1 MEIFEILKDSVK
13 YPFADI
19 KMLLIIGVIL
29 VVGSVLDSIGSYV
42 DNGIV
47 VILGMIASLVL
58 SILVMGYSLDVFKF
72 AIDLDDAVPEL
83 DVESNLKNG
92 VKVLIVTIIYYIIP
106 CIITTVAAIL
116 TSGFAITKL
125 AGLNN
130 INNATAAEAAIQ
142 IFTPDFVAAIGVVMV
157 IAIVLYIIFTLLSL
171 MGEARLART
180 GSIDDAIS
188 FRQSYSDL
196 KEIGIGKTL
205 ALLILLF
212 IVVAIVV
219 FIMVLVS
226 LIPIAGILIATLIG
240 APFLV
245 FMQNRAYGLLYS
257 EIA

>member
-29 VVGSVLDSIGSYV
+29 LAGSILESIGAYI

-72 AIDLDDAVPEL
+72 AIDLDGAVPEL

-106 CIITTVAAIL
+106 CIITAVAAIL

-130 INNATAAEAAIQ
+130 INATAAGAAIQ

-157 IAIVLYIIFTLLSL
+157 IAIVLYIIFTLLAL

-180 GSIDDAIS
+180 GSIDDAIR
-188 FRQSYSDL
+188 FRQSYADL

-212 IVVAIVV
+212 ILVAIVI
-219 FIMVLVS
+219 FIMMLVS
-226 LIPIAGILIATLIG
+226 FIPIAGIFIATLIG
-240 APFLV
+240 APFIL

>member
-1 MEIFEILKDSVK
+1 
-13 YPFADI
+13 
-19 KMLLIIGVIL
+19 
-29 VVGSVLDSIGSYV
+29 
-42 DNGIV
+42 
-47 VILGMIASLVL
+47 
-58 SILVMGYSLDVFKF
+58 
-72 AIDLDDAVPEL
+72 
-83 DVESNLKNG
+83 
-92 VKVLIVTIIYYIIP
+92 
-106 CIITTVAAIL
+106 
-116 TSGFAITKL
+116 
-125 AGLNN
+125 
-130 INNATAAEAAIQ
+130 
-142 IFTPDFVAAIGVVMV
+142 MV

>member
-29 VVGSVLDSIGSYV
+29 LAGSILESIGAYI

-58 SILVMGYSLDVFKF
+58 SILVMGYSLDIFKF
-72 AIDLDDAVPEL
+72 AIGQDVAVPEL
-83 DVESNLKNG
+83 DIEGNLKDG
-92 VKVLIVTIIYYIIP
+92 VKLLIVSIIYYIIP
-106 CIITTVAAIL
+106 GIITLVAAIL
-116 TSGFAITKL
+116 TSGFAFTRL

-130 INNATAAEAAIQ
+130 VENATAAEAASQ

-157 IAIVLYIIFTLLSL
+157 IAIVLYIIFTLLAL

-180 GSIDDAIS
+180 GSIDEAIS
-188 FRQSYSDL
+188 FRQSYADL

-212 IVVAIVV
+212 ILVAIVI
-219 FIMVLVS
+219 FIMMLVS
-226 LIPIAGILIATLIG
+226 FIPIAGIFIATLIG
-240 APFLV
+240 APFIL

>member
-13 YPFADI
+13 YPFTDI

-58 SILVMGYSLDVFKF
+58 SILVMGYSLDIFKF
-72 AIDLDDAVPEL
+72 AIDLDGAVPEL

-106 CIITTVAAIL
+106 GIITLVAAIL
-116 TSGFAITKL
+116 TSGFAFTRL

-130 INNATAAEAAIQ
+130 VENATAAEAASQ
-142 IFTPDFVAAIGVVMV
+142 IFTPDFIAAIGVVMV
-157 IAIVLYIIFTLLSL
+157 IAIVLYIIFTLLAL

-180 GSIDDAIS
+180 GNIDDAIR
-188 FRQSYSDL
+188 FRQSYADL

-212 IVVAIVV
+212 ILVAIVI
-219 FIMVLVS
+219 FIMMLVS
-226 LIPIAGILIATLIG
+226 FIPIAGIFIATLIG
-240 APFLV
+240 APFIL

>member
-29 VVGSVLDSIGSYV
+29 LAGSILESIGAYI

-58 SILVMGYSLDVFKF
+58 SILVMGYSLDIFKF
-72 AIDLDDAVPEL
+72 AIGQDGAVPEL
-83 DVESNLKNG
+83 DIEGNLKDG
-92 VKVLIVTIIYYIIP
+92 VKLLIVSIIYYIIP
-106 CIITTVAAIL
+106 GIITLVAAIL
-116 TSGFAITKL
+116 TSGFAFTRL

-130 INNATAAEAAIQ
+130 VENATAAEAASQ

-157 IAIVLYIIFTLLSL
+157 IAIVLYIIFTLLAL

-180 GSIDDAIS
+180 GSIDEAIS
-188 FRQSYSDL
+188 FRQSYTDL

-212 IVVAIVV
+212 ILVAIVI
-219 FIMVLVS
+219 FIMMLVS
-226 LIPIAGILIATLIG
+226 FIPIAGIFIATLIG
-240 APFLV
+240 APFIL

>member
-130 INNATAAEAAIQ
+130 INNATAAESAIH

>member
-29 VVGSVLDSIGSYV
+29 IVGSILDSIGSYV
-42 DNGIV
+42 DNGAV
-47 VILGMIASLVL
+47 VILGMIVSFVL
-58 SILVMGYSLDVFKF
+58 SILVMGYSLDIFKF
-72 AIDLDDAVPEL
+72 ATDLDDAVPEL
-83 DVESNLKNG
+83 DIEINLKNG

-106 CIITTVAAIL
+106 VIITAVAAIV
-116 TSGFAITKL
+116 TSGFAITRL
-125 AGLNN
+125 AGLNH
-130 INNATAAEAAIQ
+130 IENATAAEAASQ
-142 IFTPDFVAAIGVVMV
+142 IFTPDLVAAMGIVAV
-157 IAIVLYIIFTLLSL
+157 IAIILYIIFTLLAL

-212 IVVAIVV
+212 IVVAIVI
-219 FIMVLVS
+219 FIMMLVS

-240 APFLV
+240 APFMV

>member
-29 VVGSVLDSIGSYV
+29 LAGSILESIGAYI

-58 SILVMGYSLDVFKF
+58 SILVMGYSLDIFKF
-72 AIDLDDAVPEL
+72 AIGQDVAVPEL
-83 DVESNLKNG
+83 DIEGNLKDG
-92 VKVLIVTIIYYIIP
+92 VKLLIVSIIYYIIP
-106 CIITTVAAIL
+106 GIITLVAAIL
-116 TSGFAITKL
+116 TSGFAFTRL

-130 INNATAAEAAIQ
+130 VENATAAEAASQ

-157 IAIVLYIIFTLLSL
+157 IAIVLYIIFTLLAL

-180 GSIDDAIS
+180 GSIDDAIR
-188 FRQSYSDL
+188 FRQSYADL

-212 IVVAIVV
+212 ILVAIVI
-219 FIMVLVS
+219 FIMMLVS
-226 LIPIAGILIATLIG
+226 LIPIVGILIATLIG
-240 APFLV
+240 APFIL

>member
-29 VVGSVLDSIGSYV
+29 LAGSILESIGAYI

-58 SILVMGYSLDVFKF
+58 SILVMGYSLDIFKF
-72 AIDLDDAVPEL
+72 AIGQDVAVPEL
-83 DVESNLKNG
+83 DIEGNLKDG
-92 VKVLIVTIIYYIIP
+92 VKLLIVSIIYYIIP
-106 CIITTVAAIL
+106 GIITLVAAIL
-116 TSGFAITKL
+116 TSGFAFTRL

-130 INNATAAEAAIQ
+130 VENATAAEAASQ

-157 IAIVLYIIFTLLSL
+157 IAIVLYIIFTLLAL

-180 GSIDDAIS
+180 GSIDEAIS
-188 FRQSYSDL
+188 FRQSYADL

-212 IVVAIVV
+212 ILVAIVI
-219 FIMVLVS
+219 FIMMLVS
-226 LIPIAGILIATLIG
+226 FIPIAGIFIATLIG

-245 FMQNRAYGLLYS
+245 FMQNRAYGILYS

>member
-72 AIDLDDAVPEL
+72 AIDLDGAVPEL

-106 CIITTVAAIL
+106 CIITAVAAIL

-130 INNATAAEAAIQ
+130 INNATAAEAASQ

-219 FIMVLVS
+219 FIMVLVR

>member
-130 INNATAAEAAIQ
+130 INNATAAESARH

>member
-29 VVGSVLDSIGSYV
+29 LAGSILESIGAYI

-47 VILGMIASLVL
+47 VILGMIASIVL

-72 AIDLDDAVPEL
+72 AIDLDGAVPEL

-106 CIITTVAAIL
+106 CIITAVAAIL
-116 TSGFAITKL
+116 TLGFAITKL

-130 INNATAAEAAIQ
+130 INATAAGAAIQ

-157 IAIVLYIIFTLLSL
+157 IAIVLYIIFTLLAL

-180 GSIDDAIS
+180 GSIDDAIR
-188 FRQSYSDL
+188 FRQSYADL

-212 IVVAIVV
+212 ILVAIVI
-219 FIMVLVS
+219 FIMMLVS
-226 LIPIAGILIATLIG
+226 FIPIAGIFIATLIG
-240 APFLV
+240 APFIL

>member
-29 VVGSVLDSIGSYV
+29 LAGSILESIGAYI

-58 SILVMGYSLDVFKF
+58 SILVMGYSLDIFKF
-72 AIDLDDAVPEL
+72 AIGQDVAVPEL
-83 DVESNLKNG
+83 DIEGNLKDG
-92 VKVLIVTIIYYIIP
+92 VKLLIVSIIYYIIP
-106 CIITTVAAIL
+106 GIITLVAAIL
-116 TSGFAITKL
+116 TSGFAFTRL

-130 INNATAAEAAIQ
+130 VENATAAEVASQ
-142 IFTPDFVAAIGVVMV
+142 IFTPDFIAAIGVVMV
-157 IAIVLYIIFTLLSL
+157 IAIVLYIIFTLLAL

-180 GSIDDAIS
+180 GSIDDAIR
-188 FRQSYSDL
+188 FRQSYADL

-212 IVVAIVV
+212 ILVAIVI
-219 FIMVLVS
+219 FIMMLVS
-226 LIPIAGILIATLIG
+226 FIPIAGIFIATLIG